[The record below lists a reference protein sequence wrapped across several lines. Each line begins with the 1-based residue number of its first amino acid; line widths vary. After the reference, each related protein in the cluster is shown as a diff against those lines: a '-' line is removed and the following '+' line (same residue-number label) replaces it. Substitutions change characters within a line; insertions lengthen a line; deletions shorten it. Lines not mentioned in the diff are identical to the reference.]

1 MPYDLWFNLCGLI
14 LTVAII
20 LITRIEPSIPS
31 LQNRIFRKM
40 ILTTLMIN
48 LLAAVQNAV
57 FRSGMVPPGAA
68 GVADMSISFLTGLF
82 TLMIPVLSGVYVCGI
97 FGIEFEPKEKLLI
110 LYSPVLFETAV
121 YLLGLVVPGIYSLG
135 MRNGVTY
142 IFPVAFILFL
152 QLLYY
157 PPMTLYLAITRGHLL
172 TREKRISL
180 WAFLILSLTEIPVRL
195 ISHSSS
201 IYQFELVICLLFC
214 EFTLQNPSENLDPD
228 TRFWNRNAYRAMVTT
243 AFAGRKPFL
252 LIGILIENMSVIRR
266 SLGSMETDELVR
278 NLGIYLRKTDS
289 GAEVFRMDHD
299 ILVVMIGNTEDEEQI
314 IQKIAAR
321 FRTPWQLKE
330 QNEML
335 YAHICSLQCP
345 AEAENV
351 EESIRLISLMTQ
363 EAQNQGKELVHLAE
377 MDVSSGERIREV
389 DEIVKHALD
398 EHLLEVY
405 YQPIYSP
412 ALGKYISAEA
422 LLRLH
427 HPQKGFIS
435 PVEFIP
441 AAEHNGMI
449 IRIGQ
454 FVLNEVCRML
464 KETDAVS
471 CGIEYVEVN
480 LSIVECIQSDL
491 AENVI
496 RTLERNRVLP
506 KRINLE
512 ITESAESLSGMIH
525 ENITRLSEEGFSF
538 SLDDFGT
545 GYSNLMRTIELP
557 ISIVK
562 LDKSL
567 IGPATRSTRA
577 YDVLTDIVRMNKE
590 MGYETVVE
598 GVETEAES
606 IMVQEMGCE
615 HIQGFYYAK
624 PMPRDE
630 FLRFLHDRSR
640 EKDGV

>member
-1 MPYDLWFNLCGLI
+1 MLL
-14 LTVAII
+14 V
-20 LITRIEPSIPS
+20 
-31 LQNRIFRKM
+31 
-40 ILTTLMIN
+40 TLMIN
-48 LLAAVQNAV
+48 LLATFQNTV
-57 FRSGMVPPGAA
+57 FRNSVIPAGAA
-68 GVADMSISFLTGLF
+68 GAADMFISFLTGLF
-82 TLMIPVLSGVYVCGI
+82 TLMIPVLSGLYVCGI
-97 FGIEFEPKEKLLI
+97 FGIEFELKKKMMI
-110 LYSPVLFETAV
+110 LYLPVIFETLV
-121 YLLGLVVPGIYSLG
+121 YFSGLFIPGIYSLS
-135 MRNGVTY
+135 RHNGVAYT
-142 IFPVAFILFL
+142 FPLAFLLFI

-157 PPMTLYLAITRGHLL
+157 PPLTLYLAITRGHLL
-172 TREKRISL
+172 TREKKTSL
-180 WAFLILSLTEIPVRL
+180 WAFLILTLTEIPVRMV
-195 ISHSSS
+195 SESSS

-243 AFAGRKPFL
+243 AFAAEEPFL
-252 LIGILIENMSVIRR
+252 LIGILIENMSIIRSSFG
-266 SLGSMETDELVR
+266 SLETDELVR
-278 NLGIYLRKTDS
+278 NIGVYLRKVDN
-289 GAEVFRMDHD
+289 GAEIFRTDHD
-299 ILVVMIGNTEDEEQI
+299 TLVVMLKNIGDGEQTV
-314 IQKIAAR
+314 QKIAER
-321 FRTPWQLKE
+321 FRTPWQMKE
-330 QNEML
+330 QNAML
-335 YAHICSLQCP
+335 YTHVCSLQCP
-345 AEAENV
+345 SEAGSV
-351 EESIRLISLMTQ
+351 EETLRLISLMTQ
-363 EAQNQGKELVHLAE
+363 EAQSHGKEFVHLSE
-377 MDVSSGERIREV
+377 MDISRGERVREV

-412 ALGKYISAEA
+412 DQGKYLSAEA

-464 KETDAVS
+464 KETDAIS

-491 AENVI
+491 AENIV

-525 ENITRLSEEGFSF
+525 ENITRLSQEGFSF

-567 IGPATRSTRA
+567 IGPATRSKRA
-577 YDVLTDIVRMNKE
+577 YDVLTDIVHMNKE
-590 MGYETVVE
+590 MGYETVAE

-630 FLRFLHDRSR
+630 FLKFLHDRGRGGDS
-640 EKDGV
+640 V